1 LLYES
6 KIVTLSVIDLV
17 KNRINITFPTI
28 TDVRTTRRYHVLNEH
43 IKEFGF
49 KVGVE
54 LGVSAG
60 ENFFHLLNANPNLF
74 LYGVDTWVLQKDNKI
89 EDYNKDEKITL
100 EQRKKSVLSQLPYY
114 PNRCK
119 IYEERTDRAHKYFE
133 NDSLDFIFID
143 ADHTYE
149 SVKKD
154 IKLWTP
160 KVKTTGMIFGHDLNW
175 GSVARAVG
183 ESFHHFYINA
193 DCVWASTR
201 HHYKFNR

>member
-1 LLYES
+1 MVRS
-6 KIVTLSVIDLV
+6 VTELV
-17 KNRINITFPTI
+17 KQRKYITFPAI
-28 TDVRTTRRYHVLNEH
+28 VDVRTTRRYHVLNEH
-43 IKEFGF
+43 IREFGF
-49 KVGVE
+49 QVGAE
-54 LGVSAG
+54 LGVSSG
-60 ENFFHLLNANPNLF
+60 ETFFNLLSANPNLF
-74 LYGVDTWVLQKDNKI
+74 LYGIDTWSLQKDNKI
-89 EDYNKDEKITL
+89 EDYDIDEKITL
-100 EQRKKSVLSQLPYY
+100 EQRREAVFSQIPFHG
-114 PNRCK
+114 NRCK
-119 IYEERTDRAHKYFE
+119 IYEERTDKAHKHFE

-143 ADHTYE
+143 ADHSYK

>member
-1 LLYES
+1 
-6 KIVTLSVIDLV
+6 VVQSVVDLV
-17 KNRINITFPTI
+17 KRNIYITFPIVTN
-28 TDVRTTRRYHVLNEH
+28 VHTTRRYDVLNAH

-49 KVGVE
+49 RVGVE

-60 ENFFHLLNANPNLF
+60 ETFFNLLDTNPNLF
-74 LYGVDTWVLQKDNKI
+74 LYGVDTWVLQKDNEI
-89 EDYNKDEKITL
+89 EDYDKDEKLTL
-100 EQRKKSVLSQLPYY
+100 EQRKKTVFPFLQFY

-119 IYEERTDRAHKYFE
+119 IYEERTDKAHEHFE

-143 ADHTYE
+143 ANHSYE

-160 KVKTTGMIFGHDLNW
+160 KVKPTGMIFGHDLNW

-201 HHYKFNR
+201 HHYKLKN